1 MEKESEVAQP
11 CLTLCNPTD
20 CNPPSSSIH
29 GISQARV
36 LEWIAISFS
45 TGSSQPRDR
54 TLASRQILYHCTT
67 YTQQIFV
74 ELTRALNFVWLVN
87 LPL

>member
-1 MEKESEVAQP
+1 MTGLRPPEQKLAQISTPVCSRGTEWFQEKIRVKMEKESEMAQP
-11 CLTLCNPTD
+11 CPTLCNPTD

-45 TGSSQPRDR
+45 RGSSRPRD
-54 TLASRQILYHCTT
+54 
-67 YTQQIFV
+67 
-74 ELTRALNFVWLVN
+74 
-87 LPL
+87 